1 MEFSDE
7 TKTMMNGALGMAR
20 EEGFLLVGV
29 AFNENDNSYQFINND
44 GMSRS
49 RVLAI
54 LAEAALVVGD
64 HSRRASR
71 EEQPNLYKGD
81 A

>member
-7 TKTMMNGALGMAR
+7 TKTLLNGALGMAR
-20 EEGFLLVGV
+20 EEGFLLVAV
-29 AFNENDNSYQFINND
+29 VFNEHDNSIQFVNND

-49 RVLAI
+49 RMLGI
-54 LAEAALVVGD
+54 LAEAAAVVGD
-64 HSRRASR
+64 HSVRSTKS
-71 EEQPNLYKGD
+71 ESPNLYKGD

>member
-1 MEFSDE
+1 MEFSKE
-7 TKTMMNGALGMAR
+7 TKTLLNGALGMAR

-29 AFNENDNSYQFINND
+29 AFNEHDNSCQFINND
-44 GMSRS
+44 GMSRH

-64 HSRRASR
+64 HTRRSNQ

>member
-1 MEFSDE
+1 MEFSPE
-7 TKTMMNGALGMAR
+7 TKTLLNGALGVAR
-20 EEGFLLVGV
+20 QEGFLLVGV
-29 AFNENDNSYQFINND
+29 VFNEHDSSIQFINND

-54 LAEAALVVGD
+54 LAEAAAVMGD
-64 HSRRASR
+64 HSIRASR
-71 EEQPNLYKGD
+71 EDKPNLYKGD